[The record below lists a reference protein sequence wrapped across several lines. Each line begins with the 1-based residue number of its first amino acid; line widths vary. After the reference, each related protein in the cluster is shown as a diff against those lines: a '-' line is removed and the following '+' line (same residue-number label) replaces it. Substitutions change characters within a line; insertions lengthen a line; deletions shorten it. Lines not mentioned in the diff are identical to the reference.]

1 MIEHHQTVL
10 NIDVRTYE
18 DEEAKSVG
26 RMNKEGLKVQQ

>member
-1 MIEHHQTVL
+1 L

-26 RMNKEGLKVQQ
+26 ESTKKDLRLLCVVYEK